1 MTRRANNPCAI
12 FGGLACLLPVLAS
25 AELLETG
32 ATKLSTVDRTSIV
45 DLVCRRPVGVSAE
58 KFEARR
64 TTNVSDN
71 GSRPIYVDVI
81 CVAHSS
87 VLGHRVK
94 RIASCDNGHG
104 RWSCTSGDFL
114 EYGLWPGPSYLELL
128 SGSDIAIGLEIVRSL
143 LLLRTF
149 RGHDLADLM
158 EGQSCSVKPKSQ
170 DRWELVCG
178 VTSISVERECANGGC
193 RFHPIDVTIPLI

>member
-1 MTRRANNPCAI
+1 MTTRAASLCAI
-12 FGGLACLLPVLAS
+12 FGGLAWLLPARAS
-25 AELLETG
+25 AELLETV
-32 ATKLSTVDRTSIV
+32 AISLSTADRMSIV
-45 DLVCRRPVGVSAE
+45 DQVCRRPAGVSAE
-58 KFEARR
+58 NFDARR
-64 TTNVSDN
+64 ATSPSDN
-71 GSRPIYVDVI
+71 GSRPIYVNVI
-81 CVAHSS
+81 CVAHSY

-94 RIASCDNGHG
+94 RLASCNNSHG

-114 EYGLWPGPSYLELL
+114 EYGLWPGPDYLELL
-128 SGSDIAIGLEIVRSL
+128 SGSDIATDLEVVKSL

-178 VTSISVERECANGGC
+178 VTSISVERECASGSC
-193 RFHPIDVTIPLI
+193 RFQPIDVVIPLV